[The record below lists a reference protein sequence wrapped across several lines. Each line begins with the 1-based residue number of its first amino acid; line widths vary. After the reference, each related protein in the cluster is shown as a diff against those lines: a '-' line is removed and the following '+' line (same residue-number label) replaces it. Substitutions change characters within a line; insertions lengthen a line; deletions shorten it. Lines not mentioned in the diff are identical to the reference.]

1 MDVSGISS
9 TGSALTQGGL
19 NEAVQVAVLKKA
31 IDIEAQGALQLIQGA
46 AQVTA
51 TNPPNL
57 GNGVDT
63 FACRW
68 AEVEMKAL
76 LRRGFSFILR
86 EQFIQNHY

>member
-63 FACRW
+63 F
-68 AEVEMKAL
+68 
-76 LRRGFSFILR
+76 S
-86 EQFIQNHY
+86 